1 MQDEQKME
9 MNQESFQLR
18 HIDILLAHGWFR
30 MGKYMFT
37 VNHIGWHREIR
48 VFWTRYQI
56 DEIELPA
63 SAKAILKKSA
73 AFEFECVPL
82 KLNPELEELYSLYRK
97 SVEIDTADTL
107 AEVLFRNEA
116 DDIETSPFHSFVIE
130 MRKGGKLVGAGIFD
144 EGHNAIM
151 GIVNFF
157 DPEFRKYSPGKS
169 LMLQKVKW
177 ASENRKMHYYPGYI
191 AAGDTRFDYKLFCG
205 KPGAEIF
212 DPITPTWIP
221 FRDGIVDRISNIQKD
236 IIRQLNEPLWLDPA
250 HTAKL
255 IPPTED

>member
-1 MQDEQKME
+1 MQDEQKIG

-30 MGKYMFT
+30 MGKHMFT

-56 DEIELPA
+56 DEILLPA
-63 SAKAILKKSA
+63 SAKAILKKSSD
-73 AFEFECVPL
+73 FEFECKFL
-82 KLNPELEELYSLYRK
+82 KINPELEELYSLYRK

-116 DDIETSPFHSFVIE
+116 DDIETSPFDSFVIE

-144 EGHNAIM
+144 EGRNSIM

-157 DPEFRKYSPGKS
+157 DPEFRKYSPGKA

-177 ASENRKMHYYPGYI
+177 ASENGKVHYYPGYI

-205 KPGAEIF
+205 KTGAEIY
-212 DPITPTWIP
+212 DPITPAWIP

-236 IIRQLNEPLWLDPA
+236 IIRQLHEPLWLDPA

-255 IPPTED
+255 IPPIGD

>member
-1 MQDEQKME
+1 MQDEQKMK
-9 MNQESFQLR
+9 MNQERFQLQ

-30 MGKYMFT
+30 MGKHMFT

-56 DEIELPA
+56 DEILLPA
-63 SAKAILKKSA
+63 SAKEILKKSSD
-73 AFEFECVPL
+73 FEFECKLL
-82 KLNPELEELYSLYRK
+82 KINPELEELYSLYRK

-144 EGHNAIM
+144 EGRNSIM

-157 DPEFRKYSPGKS
+157 DPEFRKYSPGKA
-169 LMLQKVKW
+169 LMLQKILQ
-177 ASENRKMHYYPGYI
+177 ARKNGKVHYYPGYI

-205 KPGAEIF
+205 KTGAEIF
-212 DPITPTWIP
+212 DPITPAWIP
-221 FRDGIVDRISNIQKD
+221 FRNGIVDRISNIQKD
-236 IIRQLNEPLWLDPA
+236 IIRQLHEPLWLNPEHA
-250 HTAKL
+250 AKL
-255 IPPTED
+255 IPPIED

>member
-1 MQDEQKME
+1 VQDEQKIG

-30 MGKYMFT
+30 MGKHMFT

-56 DEIELPA
+56 DEIVLPA
-63 SAKAILKKSA
+63 SAKVILKKSA

-144 EGHNAIM
+144 QGRNSIM

-157 DPEFRKYSPGKS
+157 DPEFRKYSPGKA

-177 ASENRKMHYYPGYI
+177 ASENGKVHYYPGYI

-205 KPGAEIF
+205 KTGAEIY
-212 DPITPTWIP
+212 DPITPAWIP

-236 IIRQLNEPLWLDPA
+236 IIRQLHEPLWLDPA

-255 IPPTED
+255 IPPIEE